1 MLFASELEPGENDIL
16 FNMAASSEVGEG
28 GWEEGGLG
36 RQNNLFHALGSQARL
51 HQSTTNWQFKCRK
64 CIISWFLKLTV
75 QDKGVGSVSS
85 F

>member
-51 HQSTTNWQFKCRK
+51 HKVPQIGSLN
-64 CIISWFLKLTV
+64 
-75 QDKGVGSVSS
+75 VGNVLSHGS
-85 F
+85 